1 MEISDIKKIFF
12 VPDHDK
18 YTPVK
23 DEEAEFMYNLINE
36 NKLKNTLEVGL
47 GYGKSALYI
56 LCGALKHNKNV
67 DYKHIVMDPFQSK
80 YNYGAIANFKKL
92 HVENQIEFNEEYSHF
107 VLPKIVQSNRKFDF
121 ILIDGGH
128 KFDDQF
134 VDFYYADLLAEKSAF
149 ILFHDTWMRSTA
161 LLVSYIKT
169 NRKDYKHI
177 HVPLR
182 NLCLFQ
188 KISTDQR
195 DWLHFKEFYSLNS
208 FFRYR
213 LVKWFNGES
222 KSVQYLLKFK
232 DYFTRK

>member
-1 MEISDIKKIFF
+1 MEISDIKKVFF

-92 HVENQIEFNEEYSHF
+92 HDNTKSIRILFYLKLYNQIEN
-107 VLPKIVQSNRKFDF
+107 L
-121 ILIDGGH
+121 IL
-128 KFDDQF
+128 
-134 VDFYYADLLAEKSAF
+134 Y
-149 ILFHDTWMRSTA
+149 
-161 LLVSYIKT
+161 
-169 NRKDYKHI
+169 
-177 HVPLR
+177 
-182 NLCLFQ
+182 
-188 KISTDQR
+188 
-195 DWLHFKEFYSLNS
+195 
-208 FFRYR
+208 
-213 LVKWFNGES
+213 
-222 KSVQYLLKFK
+222 
-232 DYFTRK
+232 